1 MENFKCYSNVKTHPL
16 YQLISQWTF
25 RLFPCMAIVNSAA
38 MNIEVHVSFWKTTKK
53 DKESQESLV
62 EYCPHPAS
70 TVILLANLVSF
81 NCYCD
86 PQSKALA

>member
-53 DKESQESLV
+53 DK
-62 EYCPHPAS
+62 
-70 TVILLANLVSF
+70 
-81 NCYCD
+81 
-86 PQSKALA
+86 